1 MPQHLVACIP
11 PPPPNTHTP
20 PRLHLNNMEHDIG
33 HLNVHT
39 HTHIYIYRYTQLE
52 SDQARRLI
60 RPGRSSIVLADET
73 GVIRRVGQ
81 RAMHG
86 LEQPAEHRFLI

>member
-1 MPQHLVACIP
+1 M
-11 PPPPNTHTP
+11 
-20 PRLHLNNMEHDIG
+20 
-33 HLNVHT
+33 
-39 HTHIYIYRYTQLE
+39 YRYTQLE

-86 LEQPAEHRFLI
+86 LEQPAEQRVLI